1 MGKVEILTL
10 IAGIVLSIALA
21 LIVVPMF
28 SSTEDLVVK
37 QKIQT
42 ELIAVKNAI
51 NMIQNTEASKLN
63 ETNVAILSTTLGQYL
78 QGMDVTGTHLKSANI
93 ENATIIVTTG
103 AAVTNPMSVVFSDA
117 GNKLS
122 PFNGVGGIF
131 EEHSGLKKICTGG
144 APTINADAITC
155 LIKR

>member
-10 IAGIVLSIALA
+10 IAGVVLSIALA

-51 NMIQNTEASKLN
+51 NMVQNTEASKLN
-63 ETNVAILSTTLGQYL
+63 ETNTKTLHTTLGQYL
-78 QGMDVTGTHLKSANI
+78 QGMNVGDGVLESANI
-93 ENATIIVTTG
+93 KDATITVTTG
-103 AAVTNPMSVVFSDA
+103 TLNMSVVFEDKGS
-117 GNKLS
+117 KLS
-122 PFNGVGGIF
+122 SFNGAGGIF
-131 EEHSGLKKICTGG
+131 EEHSGLDKICTGG
-144 APTINADAITC
+144 VPTISPEAITC

>member
-10 IAGIVLSIALA
+10 IAGVVLSIALA

-51 NMIQNTEASKLN
+51 NMVQNTEASKLN
-63 ETNVAILSTTLGQYL
+63 ETDVAILG
-78 QGMDVTGTHLKSANI
+78 H
-93 ENATIIVTTG
+93 
-103 AAVTNPMSVVFSDA
+103 P
-117 GNKLS
+117 
-122 PFNGVGGIF
+122 
-131 EEHSGLKKICTGG
+131 
-144 APTINADAITC
+144 
-155 LIKR
+155 

>member
-10 IAGIVLSIALA
+10 IAGVVLSIALA

-51 NMIQNTEASKLN
+51 NMVQNTEASKLN

-78 QGMDVTGTHLKSANI
+78 QGMDVTTTHLKSANI
-93 ENATIIVTTG
+93 EDATIIVTTG
-103 AAVTNPMSVVFSDA
+103 APMSVVFSDA

-122 PFNGVGGIF
+122 PFNEVGGIF

-144 APTINADAITC
+144 APTISADAITC